1 MSQRDSY
8 LLARDRFYLMGIA
21 EDGGQIILQCLS
33 GQPVR
38 YCVRH
43 DNGREKG
50 RNSIPTLGEQ
60 FDTLAAALLYMQ
72 DKWGIVGPPHAAWT
86 DKPTLPIRDIWGAE
100 QAMND
105 EPIYIRKLSDTES
118 LLQAGFAQYEAVY
131 KDCSHY
137 FDTLTGLVDF
147 IRETLQDEPGRLR
160 T

>member
-8 LLARDRFYLMGIA
+8 LLARDRFYLMGRA

-38 YCVRH
+38 YCVCH
-43 DNGREKG
+43 DNGR
-50 RNSIPTLGEQ
+50 EQ

-105 EPIYIRKLSDTES
+105 DPIYIRKLSDTES

-147 IRETLQDEPGRLR
+147 VRETLRDEPGRLR